1 MRLGILSVVS
11 LAAVIA
17 VSQVVAADLPFTP
30 AGLAYLEG
38 TLDSCAR
45 AVPKSAAEYK
55 EQKERLV
62 QGVSDEDLAKVRAAD
77 EYQETY
83 KAVSDQLE
91 KVSKDEAAE
100 ACKVYLGTAPSPAK
114 DAHK

>member
-17 VSQVVAADLPFTP
+17 VPQVVAADVHFTP
-30 AGLAYLEG
+30 AGLGHLEG
-38 TLDSCAR
+38 ALDSCAR
-45 AVPKSAAEYK
+45 AIPKSAAEYK
-55 EQKERLV
+55 KKKERLV

-77 EYQETY
+77 EYQEAY

-91 KVSKDEAAE
+91 KVSKDEAA
-100 ACKVYLGTAPSPAK
+100 AGCKAFLGTAATPAK
-114 DAHK
+114 DTHK